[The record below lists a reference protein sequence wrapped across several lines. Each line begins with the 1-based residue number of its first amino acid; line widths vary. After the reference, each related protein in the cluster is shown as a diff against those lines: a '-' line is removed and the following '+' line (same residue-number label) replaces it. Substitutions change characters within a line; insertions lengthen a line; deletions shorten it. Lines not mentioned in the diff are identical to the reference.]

1 VAEIHLDPHVLS
13 GLQEVMESEYPKLLD
28 TFLDDSQKRVE
39 ALRKARDDAKA
50 LGRIAHSFKGSSG
63 NLGAVRLAQLCQRLE
78 VESAEA
84 VTDLGALVDQIDHEF
99 ALVRPLYESERQRFE
114 PRGLKTW
121 PDSCSSS

>member
-1 VAEIHLDPHVLS
+1 MAEIHLDPDVLS

-78 VESAEA
+78 VESVGSA
-84 VTDLGALVDQIDHEF
+84 VGDLWALVDQIDHEF
-99 ALVRPLYESERQRFE
+99 ALVRPMYESERERF
-114 PRGLKTW
+114 GV
-121 PDSCSSS
+121 

>member
-1 VAEIHLDPHVLS
+1 VAEIHLDPEVLS
-13 GLQEVMESEYPKLLD
+13 GLQDVMEGEYPKLLD

-78 VESAEA
+78 VESIGSTA
-84 VTDLGALVDQIDHEF
+84 DLGALVDQIDHEF
-99 ALVRPLYESERQRFE
+99 ALVRPLYESERQRFQ
-114 PRGLKTW
+114 L
-121 PDSCSSS
+121 

>member
-1 VAEIHLDPHVLS
+1 MVDIHLDPDVLS
-13 GLQEVMESEYPKLLD
+13 GLQEVMEGEYPKLLD

-78 VESAEA
+78 VESAGPA
-84 VTDLGALVDQIDHEF
+84 VGDLGGLVDQIDREF
-99 ALVRPLYESERQRFE
+99 ALVRPMYELERGRF
-114 PRGLKTW
+114 GV
-121 PDSCSSS
+121 

>member
-1 VAEIHLDPHVLS
+1 MVDLHLDPRVLS
-13 GLQEVMESEYPKLLD
+13 GLQEVMEGEYPKLLD

-78 VESAEA
+78 VESVESA
-84 VTDLGALVDQIDHEF
+84 VGDLGELVDQIDREF
-99 ALVRPLYESERQRFE
+99 ALVKPLYESERQRFQV
-114 PRGLKTW
+114 
-121 PDSCSSS
+121 

>member
-1 VAEIHLDPHVLS
+1 MVDLHLDPEVLS
-13 GLQEVMESEYPKLLD
+13 GLQEVMEGEYPKLLD

-78 VESAEA
+78 VESVGAE
-84 VTDLGALVDQIDHEF
+84 VRDLRALVDQIDREF
-99 ALVRPLYESERQRFE
+99 ALVKPLYETERQRFQI
-114 PRGLKTW
+114 
-121 PDSCSSS
+121 

>member
-1 VAEIHLDPHVLS
+1 MAEIHLDPDVLS
-13 GLQEVMESEYPKLLD
+13 GLQEVMEGEYPRLLD

-78 VESAEA
+78 AESAQA
-84 VTDLGALVDQIDHEF
+84 PGTDLGELVDQIDHEF
-99 ALVRPLYESERQRFE
+99 ALVRPLYESERQRFQ
-114 PRGLKTW
+114 L
-121 PDSCSSS
+121 

>member
-1 VAEIHLDPHVLS
+1 MVDLHLDPEVLS
-13 GLQEVMESEYPKLLD
+13 GLQEVMEGEYPKLLD

-78 VESAEA
+78 VESVESNA
-84 VTDLGALVDQIDHEF
+84 DLGSLVDQIDHEF
-99 ALVRPLYESERQRFE
+99 ALVRPLYESERQRFQV
-114 PRGLKTW
+114 
-121 PDSCSSS
+121 

>member
-1 VAEIHLDPHVLS
+1 MVDLHLDPAVLS
-13 GLQEVMESEYPKLLD
+13 GLQEVMEGEYPKLLD

-78 VESAEA
+78 VESVESNA
-84 VTDLGALVDQIDHEF
+84 DLGALVDQIDHEF
-99 ALVRPLYESERQRFE
+99 ALVKPLYETERQRFQI
-114 PRGLKTW
+114 
-121 PDSCSSS
+121 

>member
-1 VAEIHLDPHVLS
+1 VAEIHLDPEVLS
-13 GLQEVMESEYPKLLD
+13 GLQDVMEGEYPRLLD

-78 VESAEA
+78 VESIGSTA
-84 VTDLGALVDQIDHEF
+84 DLGALVDQIDHEF
-99 ALVRPLYESERQRFE
+99 ALVRPLYESERQRFQ
-114 PRGLKTW
+114 L
-121 PDSCSSS
+121 

>member
-1 VAEIHLDPHVLS
+1 MLEIHLDPDVLT

-39 ALRKARDDAKA
+39 ALRKSRDDAKA

-78 VESAEA
+78 AESVELSA
-84 VTDLGALVDQIDHEF
+84 DLGALVDQIDHEF
-99 ALVRPLYESERQRFE
+99 ALVRPLYESERQRFQ
-114 PRGLKTW
+114 L
-121 PDSCSSS
+121 

>member
-1 VAEIHLDPHVLS
+1 VVEVHLDPDVLS
-13 GLQEVMESEYPKLLD
+13 GLQEIMEGDYPKLLD

-78 VESAEA
+78 AESVEAA
-84 VTDLGALVDQIDHEF
+84 ADLGALVDQIDHEF
-99 ALVRPLYESERQRFE
+99 ALVKPLYESERQRFQM
-114 PRGLKTW
+114 
-121 PDSCSSS
+121 

>member
-1 VAEIHLDPHVLS
+1 MVDLHLDPQVLS
-13 GLQEVMESEYPKLLD
+13 GLQEVMEGEYPKLLD

-78 VESAEA
+78 AESVEPGGG
-84 VTDLGALVDQIDHEF
+84 DLGALVDQIDREF
-99 ALVRPLYESERQRFE
+99 ALVRPLYETERQRF
-114 PRGLKTW
+114 GI
-121 PDSCSSS
+121 